1 MWESGTVEP
10 RGRNL
15 RAYLEVHQTPKGAGP
30 MNASGGGTVRFPGE
44 EEWTEAVLERLV
56 PETRHQREE
65 QSRRIWRAMML
76 SPTVEVCDALLR
88 GESVPVRD

>member
-1 MWESGTVEP
+1 
-10 RGRNL
+10 
-15 RAYLEVHQTPKGAGP
+15 

-88 GESVPVRD
+88 GESMPAEKLDASWVARFGLKAAA